1 MVRKANYIYS
11 LHLYRLVVTK
21 YNQLQV
27 FTGLRGAV

>member
-1 MVRKANYIYS
+1 MVRKTIYIYRV
-11 LHLYRLVVTK
+11 HLYRLVVTK